1 MVAEKH
7 HETQQKSLTDRIC
20 EAYVRFLWRNR
31 PWVLLVIAAL
41 TVFWAWQARKVEMYS
56 QFADL
61 LPQGHEYIKAYNQHR
76 ETFGGANIVTLVMQV
91 EKGDIFNPD
100 SLTKIRYITDEVDK
114 INGVDHNQV
123 ASLSHVKIRNIKTLP
138 GGMVRSYPVL
148 PVEVPTD
155 PKELEALKFEMF
167 NNDIVL
173 NKYLSSDGKAAL
185 ILAGFNEDRLDYRE
199 IQRELTRI
207 REEIEKDGNTKLY
220 IAGEPALKGWVWYYT
235 NELFTIFAFTGIFV
249 VLALIVYF
257 RRVYGV
263 VVPLIG
269 ASIQAIWGMGWIG
282 WWGANLDPLILV
294 IPLLITARAV
304 SHGVQMIERYFE
316 ELEVTKDQE
325 RSAFTC
331 MNELFLPGF
340 TGVISDAGGI
350 LVLAVATIP
359 LIQKL
364 AYFTGSFWA
373 LANLWCITHT
383 MPILLSY
390 FPTPKRTEH
399 FVPHWMATTLAF
411 LGRLTTGK
419 VARWVILGV
428 AAVII
433 TFGIHTALTIPIGEQ
448 EAGSPLLWHDSHYNI
463 SVKEINKHFAGA
475 NQLVVYL
482 EGERDHILKEPYVL
496 ATIEEMRRYMLQ
508 QEEAGDTRE
517 LYSLTRGLNRLYHY
531 NDPRW
536 QVIPADLATT
546 GNLIFVYEASAPIS
560 GVILEY
566 TDLVYKNGQFVVF
579 YKDAT
584 GDTVRE
590 AIARSKKFI
599 SEHPLQGVKMRLAG
613 GFVGTTAALNEEI
626 ARSEEEATLLVI
638 LTVYLLVLFSY
649 GSFAAA
655 NMVMVALVAAGV
667 ASYMYISFMKIGMN
681 INSLPVTAVG
691 MGIGVDYILY
701 VVDRVRREVPL
712 AGGDMIQGIKRAIS
726 TTGMAVTF
734 TATTMI
740 AGIIP
745 WYFMSSLR
753 FSAEMAILLAI
764 LLVTHWLSALT
775 LTPALFAVF
784 RPKFAQGEGVPVEE
798 PKPVRA
804 RAQVQPSH

>member
-1 MVAEKH
+1 M
-7 HETQQKSLTDRIC
+7 QQKGLTDRIV
-20 EAYVRFLWRNR
+20 EAYVNFIWRHR
-31 PWVLLVIAAL
+31 PITLVILL
-41 TVFWAWQARKVEMYS
+41 TVTAFWLLQARKVEMYS

-61 LPQGHEYIKAYNQHR
+61 LPQGHPYIQAYNQHR
-76 ETFGGANIVTLVMQV
+76 DTFGGANIVTLVLQV
-91 EKGDIFNPD
+91 EQGDIFTPET
-100 SLTKIRYITDEVDK
+100 LKKIRYVTDQVDQ

-148 PVEVPTD
+148 PVDVPTD
-155 PKELEALKFEMF
+155 PKELEGLKFEMF

-173 NKYLSSDGKAAL
+173 NKYLSADGKAAL

-207 REEIEKDGNTKLY
+207 RAEVEKDGNTKLY

-235 NELFTIFAFTGIFV
+235 NELFGIFTFTGIFV
-249 VLALIVYF
+249 ILSLIVYF

-269 ASIQAIWGMGWIG
+269 ASIQATWGLGWIG

-325 RSAFTC
+325 KSAYTC
-331 MNELFLPGF
+331 IQELFLPGF

-364 AYFTGSFWA
+364 AFFTGSFWA
-373 LANLWCITHT
+373 LANLFCITHL

-399 FVPHWMATTLAF
+399 FVPHWMQVTLTY
-411 LGRLTTGK
+411 LGRMTTGPI
-419 VARWVILGV
+419 ARWVILAV
-428 AAVII
+428 ATVII
-433 TFGIHTALTIPIGEQ
+433 IFGVHTALTIPIGEQ
-448 EAGSPLLWHDSHYNI
+448 EAGSPLLWSDSHYNI

-475 NQLVVYL
+475 NQLVIYL

-508 QEEAGDTRE
+508 QAEAGDTRE
-517 LYSLTRGLNRLYHY
+517 LYSLARGLNRLYHY

-536 QVIPADLATT
+536 QVIPPDLATT

-579 YKDAT
+579 YKDAK

-590 AIARSKKFI
+590 AIARARKFI
-599 SEHPLQGVKMRLAG
+599 AEHPLQGVKMRLAG
-613 GFVGTTAALNEEI
+613 GFIGTTAALNEEI
-626 ARSEEEATLLVI
+626 ASSEEEATLLVI
-638 LTVYLLVLFSY
+638 ITVYLLVFGSY
-649 GSFAAA
+649 GSFVAA
-655 NMVMVALVAAGV
+655 NMVLVALLAAGV
-667 ASYMYISFMKIGMN
+667 ASYMYISFMGIGMN

-701 VVDRVRREVPL
+701 VVDRVRREVPHC
-712 AGGDMIQGIKRAIS
+712 GGDMIQGIRRAIS

-753 FSAEMAILLAI
+753 FSAEMAVLLAI

-775 LTPALFAVF
+775 LTPAMFAVF
-784 RPKFAQGEGVPVEE
+784 RPKFARGEGVPVEDV
-798 PKPVRA
+798 KAIPVGA
-804 RAQVQPSH
+804 RAQTSH